1 MVRKNFDLSEYQI
14 EQSAKKL
21 KLINE
26 FVTTE
31 LMVSKDYK
39 RGGRTVKILDDSDNG
54 IDGGRLGDYLSA
66 HDRARKRGI
75 INNCFDIAKRAVD
88 EDCATG
94 RIAAHDGTSNFVGWG
109 NHCICYDELD
119 DGRCVAVDLTASSN
133 IDEGIGN
140 FDVLAITAIDL
151 NQLLSRVG
159 KLFGGEWVVMQDD

>member
-1 MVRKNFDLSEYQI
+1 MDRKNFDISQYQV

-21 KLINE
+21 GLIGE
-26 FVTTE
+26 FTSAE
-31 LMVSKDYK
+31 GMVATDYT
-39 RGGRTVKILDDSDNG
+39 RGGYTIKVIDDGSG
-54 IDGGRLGDYLSA
+54 GVDGGRLGDYLGA
-66 HDRARKRGI
+66 HKRAVERGI
-75 INNCFDIAKRAVD
+75 LNNCFDIAQRAVR
-88 EDCATG
+88 EDCASG

-140 FDVLAITAIDL
+140 FDVLAITAGDL